1 VVGERTAIGAR
12 TVHQASILRRVSSC
26 GHRESPPSPFVFVS
40 ERGAPFMVAGSLQ
53 GLLKGLIGWLLRPA
67 SAPRQRVEQRFGFL
81 QIERIEPSVNQP

>member
-1 VVGERTAIGAR
+1 
-12 TVHQASILRRVSSC
+12 
-26 GHRESPPSPFVFVS
+26 
-40 ERGAPFMVAGSLQ
+40 MVAGSLQ